1 MKKAR
6 ILSSNSH
13 IDYVARVIDDGETD
27 DAAGAHAHDFAKF
40 VSFPIAD
47 GAAVG
52 VIYDSKLINPQFTAF
67 GPRLSRRSGLSEL
80 APDQVNEQTA
90 VVGIILLGTVTAAGE
105 VSHGIPPAMLSPG
118 LDAKPMSPEE
128 IAAFHTGADGQMQ
141 LHYFAQVKAN
151 AGLLAVP
158 LLEAIIDTLLP
169 ACSDADA
176 KRLKLL
182 RQTLVWERTIGSMHA

>member
-13 IDYVARVIDDGETD
+13 IDYVARIVDDGDTS
-27 DAAGAHAHDFAKF
+27 DAPSANDHDFAKF
-40 VSFPIAD
+40 VSFPITD
-47 GAAVG
+47 GEAVG

-90 VVGIILLGTVTAAGE
+90 VVGIILLGTMAASGE
-105 VSHGIPPAMLSPG
+105 ISHGIPPGMLSPG
-118 LDAKPMSPEE
+118 LEAKPMSPKE
-128 IAAFHTGADGQMQ
+128 ITAFHTGTDGQIQ

-158 LLEAIIDTLLP
+158 LLEAIIDALLP
-169 ACSDADA
+169 ACSEPDA
-176 KRLKLL
+176 KRLRLL
-182 RQTLVWERTIGSMHA
+182 RQTLVWERTIGSMRA